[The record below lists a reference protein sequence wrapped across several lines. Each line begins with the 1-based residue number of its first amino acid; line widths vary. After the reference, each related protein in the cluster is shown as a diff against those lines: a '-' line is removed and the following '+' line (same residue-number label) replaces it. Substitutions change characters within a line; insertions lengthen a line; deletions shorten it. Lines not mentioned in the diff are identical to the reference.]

1 MPLDAGISQCTITYG
16 VPKDFLG
23 GDVITSLQLI
33 PTHDITWAATGA
45 PVLAF
50 ASNRSTSADVP
61 GQFSVPHVDQDGFT
75 DAGGNSFK
83 NWAYTAIIRYRSVET
98 GETREVKK
106 NFAPLVGQTTI
117 DLDAIVSGPI
127 SIPVTAPSAAV
138 LSVDG
143 ATGIVSLSGK
153 QNVSTLDADVAT
165 KAALPGS
172 ALNGLLT
179 ATYGPTAA
187 PMQAAFTNPRF
198 TRPKPTRN
206 QPQITINT
214 TFQTGHGYTANSGT
228 WTADTAVFAL
238 GTQSIKTTA
247 TTTSSTFRKLAQPAL
262 DLSGKDFAALIKVD
276 DPTLLSQIHLYLGK
290 SSLASYEPVQA
301 ALGGI
306 SANSTILPNTWTW
319 VYFSWADAGNPV
331 GTPDRTA
338 ITDWQLR
345 VLGNSLTPVTVW
357 VNAVGSYPR
366 RQAFPKGCV
375 SFACDDGRLSQYTR
389 MAPTLD
395 KYGYGATAYVIVEAL
410 GTAAK
415 MTYDQVKELED
426 FHRWEIG
433 GHAYTSA
440 AHNNGMTTLTLP
452 DLDVELRN
460 LRNWLQQGNHKAADL
475 FAYPLGFDNPD
486 VVDVVS
492 RYFVNARQITRAPF
506 QNADLD
512 QPYRMRSNSMSS
524 SDPLSVAK
532 VWIDKAA
539 ANGTWLTITMHDIV
553 DGTPAAGTEWN
564 TADFQALVDYVAAS
578 GVEVMPV
585 GAALDRI
592 DANQPTPISAPIIG
606 GTP

>member
-1 MPLDAGISQCTITYG
+1 MSFLDLPAKA
-16 VPKDFLG
+16 VVERELNNP
-23 GDVITSLQLI
+23 
-33 PTHDITWAATGA
+33 
-45 PVLAF
+45 
-50 ASNRSTSADVP
+50 ASPAR
-61 GQFSVPHVDQDGFT
+61 
-75 DAGGNSFK
+75 
-83 NWAYTAIIRYRSVET
+83 
-98 GETREVKK
+98 
-106 NFAPLVGQTTI
+106 
-117 DLDAIVSGPI
+117 
-127 SIPVTAPSAAV
+127 
-138 LSVDG
+138 
-143 ATGIVSLSGK
+143 VSLS
-153 QNVSTLDADVAT
+153 
-165 KAALPGS
+165 
-172 ALNGLLT
+172 
-179 ATYGPTAA
+179 ATYAT
-187 PMQAAFTNPRF
+187 PRF
-198 TRPKPTRN
+198 ARPQPTRN
-206 QPQITINT
+206 QPQITVNT

-228 WTADTAVFAL
+228 WTADTGVFAL

-262 DLSGKDFAALIKVD
+262 DLTSRDFAALIKVD

-306 SANSTILPNTWTW
+306 SANSTIMPNTWTW
-319 VYFSWADAGNPV
+319 VYFSWGDVGNPV

-338 ITDWQLR
+338 ITDWQIR
-345 VLGNSLTPVTVW
+345 VLGNSTTPVTVW
-357 VNAVGSYPR
+357 FNAIGSYPR

-375 SFACDDGRLSQYTR
+375 SFACDDGRLTQYTR

-415 MTYDQVKELED
+415 MTYDQVKELEK

-433 GHAYTSA
+433 GHAYTSN
-440 AHNNGMTTLTLP
+440 AHNNGMTSLSLP
-452 DLDVELRN
+452 DLDVEIRKLRD
-460 LRNWLQQGNHKAADL
+460 WLQQGNHKGADL

-486 VVDVVS
+486 VVEVVS
-492 RYFVNARQITRAPF
+492 RYFVNARQIVRAPF

-532 VWIDKAA
+532 VWVDKAA

-553 DGTPAAGTEWN
+553 DGAPAAGTEWP
-564 TADFQALVDYVAAS
+564 TADWNALVDYVAAS

-585 GAALDRI
+585 GAALDRVN
-592 DANQPTPISAPIIG
+592 ANQPTPIAAPIIG